1 MQGKLLSVDG
11 IDGCGKST
19 QIRLLGDWLETRG
32 HEVVHVRDPGGTTL
46 GENLREILLHR
57 KEIAFG
63 MRAEMLM
70 YMSSRAQMVEEVMSP
85 ALEAG
90 KVVLADRFL
99 LANVVYQGSAGGL
112 PTDIIWSVGAVAT
125 RGLEPDFTAVL
136 DLSPETASAR
146 MGPERDRLE
155 SRGVEYMTRVRE
167 GFLEQ
172 AKQLGEKVQVFD
184 ATESVEQ
191 IHTRITDQLA
201 LIV

>member
-1 MQGKLLSVDG
+1 MHGKLLSVDG

-19 QIRLLGDWLETRG
+19 QISLLGKWLEQRG
-32 HEVVHVRDPGGTTL
+32 HEVVHVRDPGGTAL

-57 KEIAFG
+57 KEIALG

-70 YMSSRAQMVEEVMSP
+70 YMASRAQMVEEVMVP
-85 ALEAG
+85 ALEKG
-90 KVVLADRFL
+90 QVVLADRFL

-112 PTDIIWSVGAVAT
+112 STDVIWSVGTVAT
-125 RGLEPDFTAVL
+125 GGIEPDFTAVL
-136 DLSPETASAR
+136 DLSPETANSR

-172 AKQLGEKVQVFD
+172 SKRLGEKVQIFD
-184 ATESVEQ
+184 ATESVED
-191 IHTRITDQLA
+191 IHEKITDRLSRI
-201 LIV
+201 L